1 MAQCTVPMAKHTN
14 CTPQPAPMI
23 RPPVTIPIAFV
34 QGMLSGVAP
43 DSALRAVYL
52 ADAGIAPELI
62 GQPGARVTAEQ
73 YTALFCLLMDR
84 LDDEC
89 LGLLSRP
96 LKRGSLVLLARAAAS
111 APTLEAALRRT
122 AHTFRVLQDDVLLE
136 PVRNGEL
143 AGLSIHFTDPSRTF
157 SPFLHELLLR
167 MFWRLLAWLA
177 GGQLPAARF
186 DFAFSSPAYASSY
199 GKVFP
204 AALQFGCVRS
214 AFWFDAARL
223 NDPVRQDESALR
235 AYLTD
240 AQAQMIVPR
249 RVGNLVSTRVRDNL
263 QRTLPVWPDLGAT
276 AEMLSMSGSTLQRRL
291 AAEGTSFQALKD
303 ELRRD
308 LAIVRLNTS
317 AVPLAQLAYE
327 LGFAD
332 SPAFQRAFKGWTGS
346 APGAYRKGEQ

>member
-1 MAQCTVPMAKHTN
+1 
-14 CTPQPAPMI
+14 MI

-34 QGMLSGVAP
+34 HGMLSGVAP
-43 DSALRAVYL
+43 DSALRGGYL

-62 GQPGARVTAEQ
+62 DHPGARVTAEQ

-96 LKRGSLVLLARAAAS
+96 FKPGSFALMTRAAAS
-111 APTLEAALRRT
+111 APTLQRALRRA
-122 AHTFRVLQDDVLLE
+122 AHTFSVLQDDVVLE
-136 PVRNGEL
+136 PVREGDL
-143 AGLSIHFTDPSRTF
+143 AGLSIRLNDPSRNVA
-157 SPFLHELLLR
+157 PFLHELLLR
-167 MFWRLLAWLA
+167 LLWRLLAWLA
-177 GGQLPAARF
+177 GGQLPAVRF
-186 DFAFSSPAYASSY
+186 DFAFSSPPYASSY

-204 AALQFGCVRS
+204 AALHFGCPRS

-223 NDPVRQDESALR
+223 NDPVRQDEAALR
-235 AYLTD
+235 AYLAD
-240 AQAQMIVPR
+240 ARAQVIVPR
-249 RVGNLVSTRVRDNL
+249 RMGDLLSARVRECL
-263 QRTLPVWPDLGAT
+263 QRTLSVWPDLAAT
-276 AEMLSMSGSTLQRRL
+276 ADALNMSGSTLQRRL

-308 LAIVRLNTS
+308 LAIVRLNS
-317 AVPLAQLAYE
+317 SNVPLAQLAYE

-346 APGAYRKGEQ
+346 APGAYRKGGWPPDASA